1 VRLRLLVAMAAVLA
15 VLGAAV
21 GVWAARGGDE
31 STACPTTTFLAE
43 DSMTPKVMEY
53 HSADC

>member
-1 VRLRLLVAMAAVLA
+1 MRLRLLVAIAAVLA

-21 GVWAARGGDE
+21 GVWAARGSDE

-43 DSMTPKVMEY
+43 DTVTPKVMEY
-53 HSADC
+53 HASDC